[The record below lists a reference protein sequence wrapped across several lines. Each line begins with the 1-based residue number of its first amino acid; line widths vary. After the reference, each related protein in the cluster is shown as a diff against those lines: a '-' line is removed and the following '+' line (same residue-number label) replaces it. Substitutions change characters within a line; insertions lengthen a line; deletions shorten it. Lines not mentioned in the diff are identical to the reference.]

1 LQHNYGSYKLIKS
14 LFDAEIFDF
23 KVIHKSLSIPI
34 NFIVDLKKTLSAEND
49 KKTKVMLSFYQ
60 LKNQNINKKQLGNL
74 NFQVPSY
81 YNVF

>member
-1 LQHNYGSYKLIKS
+1 
-14 LFDAEIFDF
+14 
-23 KVIHKSLSIPI
+23 
-34 NFIVDLKKTLSAEND
+34 
-49 KKTKVMLSFYQ
+49 MLSFYQ